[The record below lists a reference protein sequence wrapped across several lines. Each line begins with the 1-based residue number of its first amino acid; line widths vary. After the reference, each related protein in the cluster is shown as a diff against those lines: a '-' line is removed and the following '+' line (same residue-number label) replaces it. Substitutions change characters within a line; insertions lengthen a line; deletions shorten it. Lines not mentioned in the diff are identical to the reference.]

1 MGDRMNP
8 VGCVSIVDRDYLD
21 RVKVYQKKSFIRI
34 GNVSLEYLCEMCDKL
49 SSETSGE
56 VELLYMIST
65 MSDSSLS
72 PLLIAKYDGDNY
84 VALAGIRDGVN
95 YK

>member
-1 MGDRMNP
+1 MNP
-8 VGCVSIVDRDYLD
+8 PGCVSIVDKEYLD
-21 RVKVYQKKSFIRI
+21 RVKQYQKKAFIRI
-34 GNVSLEYLCEMCDKL
+34 GIVNLEYLCEMCDKL
-49 SSETSGE
+49 SSETSGK

-65 MSDSSLS
+65 MSDGSLS

-84 VALAGIRDGVN
+84 VALAGITDGVN